1 MKELLSGFFDV
12 LKRILLVVSI
22 LSFALPALSLD
33 DNGDQSTGSR
43 LFTKH
48 CVGCHLNGKNIIRR
62 SKTLSKSDLYRQGI
76 LDVQAIATIAR
87 AGIGQMSGYEDE
99 LSFEEAQEISQWI
112 YLQALNSWH
121 QE

>member
-1 MKELLSGFFDV
+1 MKELLSRFSYVINHSV
-12 LKRILLVVSI
+12 LLISI

-33 DNGDQSTGSR
+33 NNGDQSTGSR
-43 LFTKH
+43 LFTKN

-62 SKTLSKSDLYRQGI
+62 SKTLSKSDLYREGL
-76 LDVQAIATIAR
+76 LDIQAIASIAR